1 MSSVKVLKDADSCE
15 IEPVHMSSEG
25 KRASATVFQSR
36 RLLGQQDSLCVE
48 IELFHTLKPG
58 FSAVVSLRHK
68 YPLSMG
74 ANWIDCE
81 AHPCLPFCAT

>member
-15 IEPVHMSSEG
+15 MEPVHMSG
-25 KRASATVFQSR
+25 RGHAASAGCFSFRSR
-36 RLLGQQDSLCVE
+36 PGQRDSLCVE

-81 AHPCLPFCAT
+81 AHPCLPF